1 MHSHHT
7 FATGP
12 SGLRHA
18 LSGIRAVGDSF
29 GAQGRTVYM
38 AKPEFLRKQ
47 TEKNL
52 ARTLEEM
59 GIESGMTL
67 TLSAPD
73 LATAIRAVV
82 VIDD

>member
-1 MHSHHT
+1 M
-7 FATGP
+7 FY
-12 SGLRHA
+12 SGLRNA
-18 LSGIRAVGDSF
+18 LSGIRAYGDSF
-29 GAQGRTVYM
+29 GSQGKTVYM

-52 ARTLEEM
+52 ARTLEEL

-73 LATAIRAVV
+73 IATAIRAIV
-82 VIDD
+82 VISD